1 MANWY
6 LVNDKAPL
14 PAAENMARDEYL
26 FQLCHEKKT
35 GFFRLYSWAVPTF
48 SIGVS
53 QQINKVLNLEY
64 IENSDFSYVRRITG
78 GKTVLHYDEITY
90 AVITSADTF
99 YKRTASAPYEGPGG
113 RLSDQDDRRACFF
126 SKGSGS
132 ISKVN
137 DLYKSYMLIAKI
149 LVSAFQRLGID
160 AYLSQ
165 GSPSKLSKSNNP
177 CFSFPT
183 PNEIEIAGK
192 KIVGSAQKRD
202 NTALLQHGSIPVT
215 MDFAAYA
222 RGTGVPEGLIGRSM
236 TTLNQVCEKSRENLA
251 AALIESFESFIGGSL
266 QEFEFGKSHT
276 REITKLREKYASK
289 DWNFSR

>member
-1 MANWY
+1 MANWF
-6 LVNDKAPL
+6 LIDDKVPL

-26 FQLCHEKKT
+26 FHLCHEKKI

-53 QQINKVLNLEY
+53 QQIGKVLNLEY
-64 IENSDFSYVRRITG
+64 IESSGFSYVRRITG
-78 GKTVLHYDEITY
+78 GKTVLHDNEITY
-90 AVITSADTF
+90 AVVTSADTF
-99 YKRTASAPYEGPGG
+99 YRE
-113 RLSDQDDRRACFF
+113 
-126 SKGSGS
+126 
-132 ISKVN
+132 N
-137 DLYKSYMLIAKI
+137 DLYKSYMLISRI

-215 MDFAAYA
+215 MDFTAYA
-222 RGTGVPEGLIGRSM
+222 RGTGVPEGLIEKSM
-236 TTLNQVCEKSRENLA
+236 TTLNRVCEKSRENLA
-251 AALIESFESFIGGSL
+251 AALIESFENFIGGSL

-276 REITKLREKYASK
+276 AEIVKLREKYAAK